1 MSSYV
6 PCRTKI
12 HKILSLII
20 VPGEVGNLVCSVSSS
35 ASELS
40 FSWDLPTRLA
50 SEVVSYQ
57 VIVYR
62 LEHRPG
68 TREVIQSAVDE
79 QFVYRREASIVGLG
93 IIIAVLDYIIL
104 LLLLLHIFS
113 C

>member
-1 MSSYV
+1 M
-6 PCRTKI
+6 
-12 HKILSLII
+12 
-20 VPGEVGNLVCSVSSS
+20 VCAVSSL

-40 FSWDLPTRLA
+40 FSWDLPTLLG

-57 VIVYR
+57 VIVNR

-79 QFVYRREASIVGLG
+79 QFIQVLDAHVTRLGMNEYNNYRR
-93 IIIAVLDYIIL
+93 VLYEVLINL
-104 LLLLLHIFS
+104 YS